1 MPNMARVSRP
11 PGFDMTLRPRKAIF
25 LMPLRQ
31 RLPSLIY
38 FTVAVSVGTAIFL
51 APYMS
56 PGSWLYQYVVVG
68 DRYRVMGTTPF
79 AILVFLSALAAVIQQ
94 NMAGVILHP
103 DGIETREVLSMGVP
117 RFKRWTWLQ
126 IDRVCIPE
134 PPSKTPSKDPS
145 GLPKRT
151 KIQLHLWNGTQ
162 AFLPTVS
169 NNVDL
174 SVMLERVALARAIP
188 IEGGTGLIDELG
200 NPFGEDDDEAA

>member
-1 MPNMARVSRP
+1 MARVSRP
-11 PGFDMTLRPRKAIF
+11 PGFDMTLRPTKATF
-25 LMPLRQ
+25 LMPLGK
-31 RLPSLIY
+31 RLPSLLY
-38 FTVAVSVGTAIFL
+38 FTAAVALGTAVFL
-51 APYMS
+51 APYMAPS
-56 PGSWLYQYVVVG
+56 SWLYRYVVDG

-79 AILVFLSALAAVIQQ
+79 AILIFLSALAAVIRQ

-103 DGIETREVLSMGVP
+103 DGIEMREVLALGVP
-117 RFKRWTWLQ
+117 RFKRWTWSQ

-134 PPSKTPSKDPS
+134 PPSANAPTKDSS
-145 GLPKRT
+145 GMPRRT

-174 SVMLERVALARAIP
+174 SVMIERVALARAIP

-200 NPFGEDDDEAA
+200 NPFGESEDEAA